1 MRSSTLRIHWLER
14 CSHGSYR
21 HSSSGYQSHTRLPRL
36 CTASRCKWEKHAQLT
51 TNTSYYP
58 VISHEQPVFRTMSSS
73 SQLPASSMHFKLI
86 LDVALT
92 EYQKKTKKNLLDY
105 WLATELKSC
114 ESTDAVLGILRDQ
127 AEAIERTNAGDQ
139 RLMKRIGSSVNV
151 LSSISD
157 TLGEGISL
165 VSIRNLI
172 FDTILTLLCR
182 HFHLRKRYL
191 PGSVSS
197 FLSVYFRLLFRVGFY
212 PEF

>member
-1 MRSSTLRIHWLER
+1 MSST
-14 CSHGSYR
+14 
-21 HSSSGYQSHTRLPRL
+21 
-36 CTASRCKWEKHAQLT
+36 AQ
-51 TNTSYYP
+51 P
-58 VISHEQPVFRTMSSS
+58 
-73 SQLPASSMHFKLI
+73 PASSIRFKSI
-86 LDVALT
+86 LDDALT

-105 WLATELKSC
+105 WLATELKNC
-114 ESTDAVLGILRDQ
+114 ESIDAILGILQDQ
-127 AEAIERTNAGDQ
+127 AKTIERTSAGDQ
-139 RLMKRIGSSVNV
+139 SLMKYIGSSVNL

>member
-1 MRSSTLRIHWLER
+1 MSST
-14 CSHGSYR
+14 
-21 HSSSGYQSHTRLPRL
+21 
-36 CTASRCKWEKHAQLT
+36 AQ
-51 TNTSYYP
+51 P
-58 VISHEQPVFRTMSSS
+58 
-73 SQLPASSMHFKLI
+73 PASSIRFKSI
-86 LDVALT
+86 LDDVLT
-92 EYQKKTKKNLLDY
+92 KYQKKTKKNLLDY
-105 WLATELKSC
+105 WLATELKNC
-114 ESTDAVLGILRDQ
+114 ESIDAILGILQDQ
-127 AEAIERTNAGDQ
+127 AKTIERTSAGDQ
-139 RLMKRIGSSVNV
+139 SLMKYIGSSVNL